1 MSDKTP
7 EYSQAR
13 ALTPEELSEQAVRT
27 MRSLTEI
34 DPNNVICML
43 GMVIHADGGIRM
55 LLERSEADPN
65 GQTEVHM
72 HGFALDRL
80 SGPGYVAGPL
90 RVLVR
95 PLHRPARQPGGRRTG
110 RGLAGSVAPPG
121 TGHQTSALA
130 RAGFGAPR
138 GALSGARSGR
148 RRGVVGNTPPQ
159 EGT

>member
-55 LLERSEADPN
+55 LLERSEADPH

-72 HGFALDRL
+72 HGFALGSDTDIARMFVSL
-80 SGPGYVAGPL
+80 SETVKNGIVAISTP
-90 RVLVR
+90 
-95 PLHRPARQPGGRRTG
+95 QD
-110 RGLAGSVAPPG
+110 
-121 TGHQTSALA
+121 TS
-130 RAGFGAPR
+130 
-138 GALSGARSGR
+138 SE
-148 RRGVVGNTPPQ
+148 VKH
-159 EGT
+159 